1 MSVEISVRVMG
12 PHEMIFSDEKLC
24 LMSVLNG
31 LSVCLLDFE
40 LDSPQISELVGSVR
54 QTSGSGCFV
63 LKRKYQ
69 S

>member
-12 PHEMIFSDEKLC
+12 PHEIMFPDEKLC

-40 LDSPQISELVGSVR
+40 LEPPKSAN
-54 QTSGSGCFV
+54 
-63 LKRKYQ
+63 
-69 S
+69 